1 MKIRFASAL
10 VAAAA
15 IATAAQAGELRP
27 MQAGSIAMGEVTGV
41 AYYTVTAEGYEVV
54 ATLAAGEDG
63 TPMRFQATLTP
74 GQRVFLSVPRGANE
88 RPFEVEIARLGDT
101 MVMSE
106 PARELSAVL
115 D

>member
-10 VAAAA
+10 AAAA
-15 IATAAQAGELRP
+15 VLATVAQAGELRP
-27 MQAGSIAMGEVTGV
+27 MQAGSIAMGEVKGI
-41 AYYTVTAEGYEVV
+41 AYYTVTDEGYQVV

-74 GQRVFLSVPRGANE
+74 GQRMLLSVPRRADE

-101 MVMSE
+101 VVVSE
-106 PARELSAVL
+106 PAGKLSAIL
-115 D
+115 N